1 MHCSISIAAC
11 IPRARTQTLGQAF
24 SIALQ
29 HFHCSLHPARP
40 NTNHSSA
47 LKKRTGFALQEI
59 ACIATA
65 QPGPRRCNLRLG
77 CIADIPAALQRRNA
91 PETWLTSCVALAD
104 LTEALVQ
111 CKVIFCNI
119 HTSWLQG
126 LVSVARGPAALGW
139 PQAACLLLDV
149 IVFRSHVGEPCDG
162 RFWACDSS
170 SPAPSLLLLSG
181 SRIASHDAPRP
192 FFQPVV
198 SNYAFT
204 TPAAHSTSSHFGSK
218 PCMRLPVALALAGC
232 RLPLPAVAC
241 QMQDWGPWSLQDWS
255 FEVHLLCK
263 SNMRLLRYVHHLS
276 PRTSRCARHIYVM
289 RIDPAAVSYCWEGA
303 LFLYCSRTSFASST
317 CGS

>member
-91 PETWLTSCVALAD
+91 PETWLTPCVALAD

-139 PQAACLLLDV
+139 PQAARACL
-149 IVFRSHVGEPCDG
+149 G
-162 RFWACDSS
+162 RDMYSF
-170 SPAPSLLLLSG
+170 
-181 SRIASHDAPRP
+181 PRP
-192 FFQPVV
+192 VRRAKDALKRISKIQMLIDERRQRQ
-198 SNYAFT
+198 
-204 TPAAHSTSSHFGSK
+204 HSPTFDE
-218 PCMRLPVALALAGC
+218 RLTYGDTD
-232 RLPLPAVAC
+232 
-241 QMQDWGPWSLQDWS
+241 Q
-255 FEVHLLCK
+255 
-263 SNMRLLRYVHHLS
+263 NLRH
-276 PRTSRCARHIYVM
+276 M
-289 RIDPAAVSYCWEGA
+289 
-303 LFLYCSRTSFASST
+303 
-317 CGS
+317 